1 MPKKAAVKTAYPPL
15 VHAILDGLS
24 DLKAENATVIDL
36 RDLENAVSS
45 FFIIADAQSNTQV
58 SAMSQAVRKQA
69 REQCA
74 ERPWH
79 VEGEDNSEWI
89 LLDYVS
95 TVVHLFQTPAR
106 SFYDLEGLWGDGKV
120 EVFDLDALAK
130 AQADAEKALK
140 KAAAPKAAVKAAVK
154 TPAKTAVKAAVKT
167 PAKTAAKAA
176 VKTPAKTAVKA
187 TVKTPAKTAA
197 KAAVKTAVKTPA
209 KTAVKATAAKK
220 EPVVKKLPA
229 ASAAATATKAKAATK
244 PKAAAKIKTLDA
256 AKSVTK
262 K

>member
-58 SAMSQAVRKQA
+58 NAMSQAVRKQA

-106 SFYDLEGLWGDGKV
+106 AFYDLEGLWGDGKV
-120 EVFDLDALAK
+120 QVIDLEALAK

-140 KAAAPKAAVKAAVK
+140 KAAAPK
-154 TPAKTAVKAAVKT
+154 TS
-167 PAKTAAKAA
+167 AKAA
-176 VKTPAKTAVKA
+176 VKTAKVAVKA
-187 TVKTPAKTAA
+187 TVKTPAK
-197 KAAVKTAVKTPA
+197 AAVKTAAKTP
-209 KTAVKATAAKK
+209 AAKK

-244 PKAAAKIKTLDA
+244 PKATAKNKTLDA
-256 AKSVTK
+256 AKSATK

>member
-58 SAMSQAVRKQA
+58 NAMSQAVRKQA

-106 SFYDLEGLWGDGKV
+106 AFYDLEGLWGDGKV
-120 EVFDLDALAK
+120 QVIDLEALAK

-140 KAAAPKAAVKAAVK
+140 KAAVKATVK
-154 TPAKTAVKAAVKT
+154 TP
-167 PAKTAAKAA
+167 AKAA
-176 VKTPAKTAVKA
+176 VKTAKVAVKA
-187 TVKTPAKTAA
+187 TVKTPAKAAA
-197 KAAVKTAVKTPA
+197 KTP
-209 KTAVKATAAKK
+209 AAKK

-256 AKSVTK
+256 AKSATK

>member
-36 RDLENAVSS
+36 RELENAVSS

-58 SAMSQAVRKQA
+58 NAMGQAVRKQA

-106 SFYDLEGLWGDGKV
+106 AFYDLEGLWGDGKV
-120 EVFDLDALAK
+120 EVIDLEALAK
-130 AQADAEKALK
+130 EQADAEKALK
-140 KAAAPKAAVKAAVK
+140 KAAAPK
-154 TPAKTAVKAAVKT
+154 TPAAKKEPAV
-167 PAKTAAKAA
+167 
-176 VKTPAKTAVKA
+176 
-187 TVKTPAKTAA
+187 
-197 KAAVKTAVKTPA
+197 
-209 KTAVKATAAKK
+209 KK

-229 ASAAATATKAKAATK
+229 ASAAATATKAKAAAK
-244 PKAAAKIKTLDA
+244 PKAAPKTKTLDA
-256 AKSVTK
+256 AKSAPK

>member
-106 SFYDLEGLWGDGKV
+106 AFYDLEGLWGDGKV

-140 KAAAPKAAVKAAVK
+140 KAAAPK

-167 PAKTAAKAA
+167 PAKTAAK
-176 VKTPAKTAVKA
+176 TAVKA
-187 TVKTPAKTAA
+187 PAKATAKTP
-197 KAAVKTAVKTPA
+197 
-209 KTAVKATAAKK
+209 AAKK

-256 AKSVTK
+256 AKSATK

>member
-36 RDLENAVSS
+36 RELENAVSS

-58 SAMSQAVRKQA
+58 NAMGQAVRKQA

-106 SFYDLEGLWGDGKV
+106 AFYDLEGLWGDGKV
-120 EVFDLDALAK
+120 EVIDLEALAK
-130 AQADAEKALK
+130 EQADAEKALK
-140 KAAAPKAAVKAAVK
+140 KAAAPKTPAAKKEPAVKK
-154 TPAKTAVKAAVKT
+154 EP
-167 PAKTAAKAA
+167 
-176 VKTPAKTAVKA
+176 
-187 TVKTPAKTAA
+187 
-197 KAAVKTAVKTPA
+197 
-209 KTAVKATAAKK
+209 AAKK

-229 ASAAATATKAKAATK
+229 ASAAATATKAKAAAK
-244 PKAAAKIKTLDA
+244 PKAAPKTRTLDA
-256 AKSVTK
+256 AKSAPK

>member
-106 SFYDLEGLWGDGKV
+106 SFYDLEGLWGDGKI

-140 KAAAPKAAVKAAVK
+140 KAAAPK
-154 TPAKTAVKAAVKT
+154 TP
-167 PAKTAAKAA
+167 AKAA
-176 VKTPAKTAVKA
+176 VKTPAKAAVKTAAKTVVKA

-197 KAAVKTAVKTPA
+197 KAAVKTAVKTPAKTAVKAAVKTPA

>member
-106 SFYDLEGLWGDGKV
+106 AFYDLEGLWGDGKV

-140 KAAAPKAAVKAAVK
+140 KAAAPK
-154 TPAKTAVKAAVKT
+154 TPAKT
-167 PAKTAAKAA
+167 
-176 VKTPAKTAVKA
+176 
-187 TVKTPAKTAA
+187 A

-209 KTAVKATAAKK
+209 KAAVKTPAKAAVKTAAKTPAAKK

-256 AKSVTK
+256 AKSATK

>member
-106 SFYDLEGLWGDGKV
+106 AFYDLEGLWGDGKV

-140 KAAAPKAAVKAAVK
+140 KAAAPKTPAKAAVK
-154 TPAKTAVKAAVKT
+154 N
-167 PAKTAAKAA
+167 AAKAA
-176 VKTPAKTAVKA
+176 VKTPAKATA
-187 TVKTPAKTAA
+187 KTP
-197 KAAVKTAVKTPA
+197 
-209 KTAVKATAAKK
+209 AAKK

-256 AKSVTK
+256 AKSATK

>member
-58 SAMSQAVRKQA
+58 NAMSQAVRKQA

-106 SFYDLEGLWGDGKV
+106 AFYDLEGLWGDGKV
-120 EVFDLDALAK
+120 QVIDLEALAK

-140 KAAAPKAAVKAAVK
+140 KAAAPKAAVKAAKV
-154 TPAKTAVKAAVKT
+154 
-167 PAKTAAKAA
+167 
-176 VKTPAKTAVKA
+176 AVKA
-187 TVKTPAKTAA
+187 TVKTPAKAAVKTAKVAVKAPKADA
-197 KAAVKTAVKTPA
+197 KAAVKATVKTPA
-209 KTAVKATAAKK
+209 KAADKTPAAKK

-244 PKAAAKIKTLDA
+244 PKATAKIKTLDA
-256 AKSVTK
+256 AKSAPK

>member
-58 SAMSQAVRKQA
+58 NAMSQAVRKQA

-106 SFYDLEGLWGDGKV
+106 AFYDLEGLWGDGKV
-120 EVFDLDALAK
+120 EVIDLEALAK
-130 AQADAEKALK
+130 EQADAEKALK
-140 KAAAPKAAVKAAVK
+140 KAAAPK
-154 TPAKTAVKAAVKT
+154 TPAKATAVKKE
-167 PAKTAAKAA
+167 P
-176 VKTPAKTAVKA
+176 
-187 TVKTPAKTAA
+187 
-197 KAAVKTAVKTPA
+197 
-209 KTAVKATAAKK
+209 AAKK

-229 ASAAATATKAKAATK
+229 ASAAATATKAKAAAK
-244 PKAAAKIKTLDA
+244 PKAAPKTRTLDA
-256 AKSVTK
+256 TKSAPK

>member
-58 SAMSQAVRKQA
+58 NAMSQAVRKQA

-106 SFYDLEGLWGDGKV
+106 AFYDLEGLWGDGKV
-120 EVFDLDALAK
+120 QVIDLEALAK

-140 KAAAPKAAVKAAVK
+140 KAAAPKTPAKIAVKTAKVAVKA
-154 TPAKTAVKAAVKT
+154 PKA
-167 PAKTAAKAA
+167 AAKA
-176 VKTPAKTAVKA
+176 AVKA
-187 TVKTPAKTAA
+187 TVKTPAKAA
-197 KAAVKTAVKTPA
+197 VKAAVKTAAKTP
-209 KTAVKATAAKK
+209 AAKK

-256 AKSVTK
+256 AKSATK

>member
-140 KAAAPKAAVKAAVK
+140 KAAAPKAAAKAAVK
-154 TPAKTAVKAAVKT
+154 TPAKTAVK
-167 PAKTAAKAA
+167 TAAKT
-176 VKTPAKTAVKA
+176 VVKA

-197 KAAVKTAVKTPA
+197 KAAVKTAAKTP
-209 KTAVKATAAKK
+209 AAKK

-256 AKSVTK
+256 AKSATK

>member
-106 SFYDLEGLWGDGKV
+106 AFYDLEGLWGDGKV

-140 KAAAPKAAVKAAVK
+140 KAAAPKAAAKAAVK
-154 TPAKTAVKAAVKT
+154 TPAKTAVK
-167 PAKTAAKAA
+167 TAAKT
-176 VKTPAKTAVKA
+176 VVKA

-197 KAAVKTAVKTPA
+197 KAAVKTAAKTP
-209 KTAVKATAAKK
+209 AAKK

-256 AKSVTK
+256 AKSATK

>member
-58 SAMSQAVRKQA
+58 NAMSQAVRKQA

-106 SFYDLEGLWGDGKV
+106 AFYDLEGLWGDGKV
-120 EVFDLDALAK
+120 QVIDLEALAK

-140 KAAAPKAAVKAAVK
+140 KAAAPK
-154 TPAKTAVKAAVKT
+154 TS
-167 PAKTAAKAA
+167 AKAA
-176 VKTPAKTAVKA
+176 VKTAKVAVKA
-187 TVKTPAKTAA
+187 TVKTPAKAADKTA
-197 KAAVKTAVKTPA
+197 KVAVKATVKTPA
-209 KTAVKATAAKK
+209 KAAAKTPAAKK

-256 AKSVTK
+256 AKSATK

>member
-36 RDLENAVSS
+36 RELENAVAA

-58 SAMSQAVRKQA
+58 NAMGQAVRKQA

-106 SFYDLEGLWGDGKV
+106 AFYDLEGLWGDGKV
-120 EVFDLDALAK
+120 EVIDLEAMVK
-130 AQADAEKALK
+130 AQADAAKALK
-140 KAAAPKAAVKAAVK
+140 KAAAPK
-154 TPAKTAVKAAVKT
+154 TPAKT
-167 PAKTAAKAA
+167 TA
-176 VKTPAKTAVKA
+176 T
-187 TVKTPAKTAA
+187 
-197 KAAVKTAVKTPA
+197 
-209 KTAVKATAAKK
+209 KK
-220 EPVVKKLPA
+220 EAVVKKLPA
-229 ASAAATATKAKAATK
+229 ASTAATATKAKAAAK
-244 PKAAAKIKTLDA
+244 PKAAPKTKTLDV
-256 AKSVTK
+256 AKSAPK

>member
-36 RDLENAVSS
+36 RELENAVAA

-58 SAMSQAVRKQA
+58 NAMGQAVRKQA

-106 SFYDLEGLWGDGKV
+106 AFYDLEGLWGDGKV
-120 EVFDLDALAK
+120 EVIDLEAMVK
-130 AQADAEKALK
+130 AQADAAKALK
-140 KAAAPKAAVKAAVK
+140 KAAAPK
-154 TPAKTAVKAAVKT
+154 TPA
-167 PAKTAAKAA
+167 
-176 VKTPAKTAVKA
+176 
-187 TVKTPAKTAA
+187 
-197 KAAVKTAVKTPA
+197 
-209 KTAVKATAAKK
+209 KATAAKK
-220 EPVVKKLPA
+220 EAVVKKLPA
-229 ASAAATATKAKAATK
+229 ASAAASATKAKAAAK
-244 PKAAAKIKTLDA
+244 PKAAPKTKTLDA
-256 AKSVTK
+256 AKSATK

>member
-140 KAAAPKAAVKAAVK
+140 KAAAPKAAVKAAKV
-154 TPAKTAVKAAVKT
+154 
-167 PAKTAAKAA
+167 
-176 VKTPAKTAVKA
+176 AVKA
-187 TVKTPAKTAA
+187 TVKTPAK
-197 KAAVKTAVKTPA
+197 AAVKTAKVAVKATVKTPA
-209 KTAVKATAAKK
+209 MAAVKTAAKTPAAKK

-256 AKSVTK
+256 AKSATK

>member
-58 SAMSQAVRKQA
+58 NAMSQAVRKQA

-106 SFYDLEGLWGDGKV
+106 AFYDLEGLWGDGKV
-120 EVFDLDALAK
+120 QVIDLEALAK

-140 KAAAPKAAVKAAVK
+140 KAAAPK
-154 TPAKTAVKAAVKT
+154 TSAKTAVKTAKVAVKA
-167 PAKTAAKAA
+167 PKAAAKA
-176 VKTPAKTAVKA
+176 AVKA
-187 TVKTPAKTAA
+187 TVKTPAKAAAKTAA
-197 KAAVKTAVKTPA
+197 KTP
-209 KTAVKATAAKK
+209 AAKK

-244 PKAAAKIKTLDA
+244 PKATAKIKTLDA
-256 AKSVTK
+256 AKSATK

>member
-106 SFYDLEGLWGDGKV
+106 AFYDLEGLWGDGKV
-120 EVFDLDALAK
+120 EVRSSIHMAWYGL
-130 AQADAEKALK
+130 
-140 KAAAPKAAVKAAVK
+140 
-154 TPAKTAVKAAVKT
+154 
-167 PAKTAAKAA
+167 
-176 VKTPAKTAVKA
+176 
-187 TVKTPAKTAA
+187 
-197 KAAVKTAVKTPA
+197 
-209 KTAVKATAAKK
+209 
-220 EPVVKKLPA
+220 
-229 ASAAATATKAKAATK
+229 
-244 PKAAAKIKTLDA
+244 
-256 AKSVTK
+256 
-262 K
+262 

>member
-58 SAMSQAVRKQA
+58 NAMSQAVRKQA

-106 SFYDLEGLWGDGKV
+106 AFYDLEGLWGDGKV
-120 EVFDLDALAK
+120 QVIDLEALAK

-140 KAAAPKAAVKAAVK
+140 KAAAPKTPAKIAVKTAKVAVKA
-154 TPAKTAVKAAVKT
+154 PKA
-167 PAKTAAKAA
+167 AAKA
-176 VKTPAKTAVKA
+176 AVKA
-187 TVKTPAKTAA
+187 TVKTPAKAA
-197 KAAVKTAVKTPA
+197 DKTP
-209 KTAVKATAAKK
+209 AAKK

-256 AKSVTK
+256 AKSATK

>member
-106 SFYDLEGLWGDGKV
+106 AFYDLEGLWGDGKV

-140 KAAAPKAAVKAAVK
+140 KAAAPKTPAKAAV
-154 TPAKTAVKAAVKT
+154 
-167 PAKTAAKAA
+167 KTAAKAA
-176 VKTPAKTAVKA
+176 VKTPAKTAVKTA
-187 TVKTPAKTAA
+187 VKVAVKTAA
-197 KAAVKTAVKTPA
+197 KTP
-209 KTAVKATAAKK
+209 AAKK

-256 AKSVTK
+256 AKSATK

>member
-58 SAMSQAVRKQA
+58 NAMSQAVRKQA

-106 SFYDLEGLWGDGKV
+106 AFYDLEGLWGDGKV
-120 EVFDLDALAK
+120 QVIDLEALAK

-140 KAAAPKAAVKAAVK
+140 KAAAPK
-154 TPAKTAVKAAVKT
+154 TS
-167 PAKTAAKAA
+167 AKAA
-176 VKTPAKTAVKA
+176 VKTAKVAVKA
-187 TVKTPAKTAA
+187 TVKTPAK
-197 KAAVKTAVKTPA
+197 AAVKTAAKTP
-209 KTAVKATAAKK
+209 AAKK

-244 PKAAAKIKTLDA
+244 PKATAKIKTLDA
-256 AKSVTK
+256 AKSATK

>member
-58 SAMSQAVRKQA
+58 NAMSQAVRKQA

-106 SFYDLEGLWGDGKV
+106 AFYDLEGLWGDGKV
-120 EVFDLDALAK
+120 QVIDLEALAK

-140 KAAAPKAAVKAAVK
+140 KAAAPK
-154 TPAKTAVKAAVKT
+154 TSAKTAVKT
-167 PAKTAAKAA
+167 AK
-176 VKTPAKTAVKA
+176 VAVKA
-187 TVKTPAKTAA
+187 TVKTPAKAA
-197 KAAVKTAVKTPA
+197 A
-209 KTAVKATAAKK
+209 KTAATTPAAKK

-256 AKSVTK
+256 AKSATK

>member
-58 SAMSQAVRKQA
+58 NAMSQAVRKQA

-106 SFYDLEGLWGDGKV
+106 AFYDLEGLWGDGKV
-120 EVFDLDALAK
+120 QVIDLEALAK

-140 KAAAPKAAVKAAVK
+140 KAAAPKTPAKIAVKTAKVAVKA
-154 TPAKTAVKAAVKT
+154 PKA
-167 PAKTAAKAA
+167 AAKAA
-176 VKTPAKTAVKA
+176 VKATAKI
-187 TVKTPAKTAA
+187 P
-197 KAAVKTAVKTPA
+197 
-209 KTAVKATAAKK
+209 AAKK

-244 PKAAAKIKTLDA
+244 PKATAKIKTLDA
-256 AKSVTK
+256 AKSATK

>member
-58 SAMSQAVRKQA
+58 NAMSQAVRKQA

-106 SFYDLEGLWGDGKV
+106 AFYDLEGLWGDGKV
-120 EVFDLDALAK
+120 QVIDLEALAK

-140 KAAAPKAAVKAAVK
+140 KAAAPKTPAKIAVKTAKVAVKA
-154 TPAKTAVKAAVKT
+154 PKAA
-167 PAKTAAKAA
+167 AKTAAK
-176 VKTPAKTAVKA
+176 TP
-187 TVKTPAKTAA
+187 
-197 KAAVKTAVKTPA
+197 
-209 KTAVKATAAKK
+209 AAKK

-256 AKSVTK
+256 AKSATK

>member
-45 FFIIADAQSNTQV
+45 FFIIADAQSNTPV
-58 SAMSQAVRKQA
+58 NAMSQAVRKQA

-106 SFYDLEGLWGDGKV
+106 AFYDLEGLWGDGKV
-120 EVFDLDALAK
+120 QVIDLEALAK

-140 KAAAPKAAVKAAVK
+140 KAAAPKTPAKIAVKTAKVAVKA
-154 TPAKTAVKAAVKT
+154 PKA
-167 PAKTAAKAA
+167 AAKA
-176 VKTPAKTAVKA
+176 AVKA
-187 TVKTPAKTAA
+187 TVKTPAKAAAKTAA
-197 KAAVKTAVKTPA
+197 KTP
-209 KTAVKATAAKK
+209 AAKK

-256 AKSVTK
+256 AKSATK

>member
-58 SAMSQAVRKQA
+58 NAMSQAVRKQA

-106 SFYDLEGLWGDGKV
+106 AFYDLEGLWGDGKV
-120 EVFDLDALAK
+120 QVIDLEALAK

-140 KAAAPKAAVKAAVK
+140 KAAAPKTPAKIAVKTAKVAVKA
-154 TPAKTAVKAAVKT
+154 PKA
-167 PAKTAAKAA
+167 AAKA
-176 VKTPAKTAVKA
+176 AVKA
-187 TVKTPAKTAA
+187 TVKTPAKAAVKTAKVAVKATVKTPA
-197 KAAVKTAVKTPA
+197 KAAVKTAAKTP
-209 KTAVKATAAKK
+209 AAKK

-256 AKSVTK
+256 AKSATK

>member
-58 SAMSQAVRKQA
+58 NAMSQAVRKQA

-106 SFYDLEGLWGDGKV
+106 AFYDLEGLWGDGKV
-120 EVFDLDALAK
+120 EVIDLEALAK
-130 AQADAEKALK
+130 EQADAEKALK
-140 KAAAPKAAVKAAVK
+140 KAAAPK
-154 TPAKTAVKAAVKT
+154 TS
-167 PAKTAAKAA
+167 AKAA
-176 VKTPAKTAVKA
+176 VKTAKVAVKA
-187 TVKTPAKTAA
+187 TVKTPAK
-197 KAAVKTAVKTPA
+197 AAVKTAAKTP
-209 KTAVKATAAKK
+209 AAKK

-256 AKSVTK
+256 AKSATK

>member
-106 SFYDLEGLWGDGKV
+106 AFYDLEGLWGDGKV

-140 KAAAPKAAVKAAVK
+140 KAAAPKAAVKAAKV
-154 TPAKTAVKAAVKT
+154 
-167 PAKTAAKAA
+167 
-176 VKTPAKTAVKA
+176 AVKA
-187 TVKTPAKTAA
+187 TVKTPAK
-197 KAAVKTAVKTPA
+197 AAVKTAKVAVKATVKTPA
-209 KTAVKATAAKK
+209 MAAVKTAAKTPAAKK

-256 AKSVTK
+256 AKSATK

>member
-58 SAMSQAVRKQA
+58 NAMSQAVRKQA

-106 SFYDLEGLWGDGKV
+106 AFYDLEGLWGDGKV
-120 EVFDLDALAK
+120 QVIDLEALAK

-140 KAAAPKAAVKAAVK
+140 KAAAPKTPAKIAVKTAKVAVKA
-154 TPAKTAVKAAVKT
+154 PKA
-167 PAKTAAKAA
+167 AAKA
-176 VKTPAKTAVKA
+176 AVKA
-187 TVKTPAKTAA
+187 TVKTPAKAAA
-197 KAAVKTAVKTPA
+197 KAAA
-209 KTAVKATAAKK
+209 KIPAAKK

-256 AKSVTK
+256 AKSATK

>member
-58 SAMSQAVRKQA
+58 NAMSQAVRKQA

-106 SFYDLEGLWGDGKV
+106 AFYDLEGLWGDGKV
-120 EVFDLDALAK
+120 QVIDLEALAK

-140 KAAAPKAAVKAAVK
+140 KAAAPKTPAKIAVKTAKVAVKA
-154 TPAKTAVKAAVKT
+154 PKA
-167 PAKTAAKAA
+167 AAKA
-176 VKTPAKTAVKA
+176 AVKA
-187 TVKTPAKTAA
+187 TVKTPAKAAAKTAA
-197 KAAVKTAVKTPA
+197 KAAAKTP
-209 KTAVKATAAKK
+209 AAKK

-244 PKAAAKIKTLDA
+244 PKATAKIKTLDA
-256 AKSVTK
+256 AKSATNK
-262 K
+262 

>member
-1 MPKKAAVKTAYPPL
+1 MPKKAAAKAAYPPL

-45 FFIIADAQSNTQV
+45 FFVIADAQSNTQV
-58 SAMSQAVRKQA
+58 NAMGQAVRKQA
-69 REQCA
+69 REQCS

-120 EVFDLDALAK
+120 EVIDLEALAK
-130 AQADAEKALK
+130 AQVDAAKALK
-140 KAAAPKAAVKAAVK
+140 KAAAEPK
-154 TPAKTAVKAAVKT
+154 TPAKAVPV
-167 PAKTAAKAA
+167 
-176 VKTPAKTAVKA
+176 
-187 TVKTPAKTAA
+187 
-197 KAAVKTAVKTPA
+197 
-209 KTAVKATAAKK
+209 KK

-229 ASAAATATKAKAATK
+229 SSTAATATKAKTTAK
-244 PKAAAKIKTLDA
+244 PKTETKTKTLDA
-256 AKSVTK
+256 AKSRTK

>member
-36 RDLENAVSS
+36 RELENAVAA

-58 SAMSQAVRKQA
+58 NAMGQAVRKQA

-106 SFYDLEGLWGDGKV
+106 AFYDLESLWGDGKV
-120 EVFDLDALAK
+120 EVIDLEALAK
-130 AQADAEKALK
+130 EQADAAKALK
-140 KAAAPKAAVKAAVK
+140 KAAAPK
-154 TPAKTAVKAAVKT
+154 TPAKT
-167 PAKTAAKAA
+167 TA
-176 VKTPAKTAVKA
+176 T
-187 TVKTPAKTAA
+187 
-197 KAAVKTAVKTPA
+197 
-209 KTAVKATAAKK
+209 KK
-220 EPVVKKLPA
+220 EAVVKKLPA
-229 ASAAATATKAKAATK
+229 ASTAATATTAKAAAK
-244 PKAAAKIKTLDA
+244 PKAAPKTKTLDV
-256 AKSVTK
+256 AKSAPK

>member
-58 SAMSQAVRKQA
+58 NAMSQAVRKQA

-106 SFYDLEGLWGDGKV
+106 AFYDLEGLWGDGKV
-120 EVFDLDALAK
+120 QVIDLEALAK

-140 KAAAPKAAVKAAVK
+140 KAAAPK
-154 TPAKTAVKAAVKT
+154 TPAKTAVKTAKVAVKA
-167 PAKTAAKAA
+167 PKADAKA
-176 VKTPAKTAVKA
+176 AVKA
-187 TVKTPAKTAA
+187 TVKTPAKAAAKTAA
-197 KAAVKTAVKTPA
+197 KTP
-209 KTAVKATAAKK
+209 AAKK

-256 AKSVTK
+256 AKSATK

>member
-58 SAMSQAVRKQA
+58 NAMSQAVRKQA

-106 SFYDLEGLWGDGKV
+106 AFYDLEGLWGDGKI

-140 KAAAPKAAVKAAVK
+140 KAAAPKTPAKIAVKTAKVAVKA
-154 TPAKTAVKAAVKT
+154 PKA
-167 PAKTAAKAA
+167 AAKA
-176 VKTPAKTAVKA
+176 AVKA
-187 TVKTPAKTAA
+187 TVKTPAK
-197 KAAVKTAVKTPA
+197 AAVKTP
-209 KTAVKATAAKK
+209 AAKK

-256 AKSVTK
+256 AKSATK

>member
-36 RDLENAVSS
+36 RELENAVSS

-58 SAMSQAVRKQA
+58 NAMGQAVRKQA

-106 SFYDLEGLWGDGKV
+106 AFYDLEGLWGDGKV
-120 EVFDLDALAK
+120 EVIDLEALAK
-130 AQADAEKALK
+130 EQADAEKALK
-140 KAAAPKAAVKAAVK
+140 KAAAPK
-154 TPAKTAVKAAVKT
+154 TPAKATAVKKE
-167 PAKTAAKAA
+167 P
-176 VKTPAKTAVKA
+176 
-187 TVKTPAKTAA
+187 
-197 KAAVKTAVKTPA
+197 
-209 KTAVKATAAKK
+209 AAKK

-229 ASAAATATKAKAATK
+229 ASAAATATKAKAAAK
-244 PKAAAKIKTLDA
+244 PKAAPKTRTLDA
-256 AKSVTK
+256 TKSAPK

>member
-58 SAMSQAVRKQA
+58 NAMSQAVRKQA

-106 SFYDLEGLWGDGKV
+106 AFYDLEGLWGDGKV

-140 KAAAPKAAVKAAVK
+140 KAAAPK
-154 TPAKTAVKAAVKT
+154 TS
-167 PAKTAAKAA
+167 AKAA
-176 VKTPAKTAVKA
+176 VKTAKVAVKA
-187 TVKTPAKTAA
+187 TVKTPAK
-197 KAAVKTAVKTPA
+197 AAVKTAAKTP
-209 KTAVKATAAKK
+209 AAKK

-256 AKSVTK
+256 AKSATK

>member
-58 SAMSQAVRKQA
+58 NAMSQAVRKQA

-106 SFYDLEGLWGDGKV
+106 AFYDLEGLWGDGKV
-120 EVFDLDALAK
+120 QVIDLEALAK

-140 KAAAPKAAVKAAVK
+140 KAAAPK
-154 TPAKTAVKAAVKT
+154 TP
-167 PAKTAAKAA
+167 AKAA
-176 VKTPAKTAVKA
+176 VKTAKVAVKA
-187 TVKTPAKTAA
+187 TVKTPAKAAAKTAA
-197 KAAVKTAVKTPA
+197 KTP
-209 KTAVKATAAKK
+209 AAKK

-256 AKSVTK
+256 AKSATK

>member
-36 RDLENAVSS
+36 RELENAVSS

-58 SAMSQAVRKQA
+58 NAMGQAVRKQA

-106 SFYDLEGLWGDGKV
+106 AFYDLEGLWGDGKV
-120 EVFDLDALAK
+120 EVIDLEALAK
-130 AQADAEKALK
+130 EQADAEKALK
-140 KAAAPKAAVKAAVK
+140 KAAAPK
-154 TPAKTAVKAAVKT
+154 TPAAKKEPAV
-167 PAKTAAKAA
+167 
-176 VKTPAKTAVKA
+176 
-187 TVKTPAKTAA
+187 
-197 KAAVKTAVKTPA
+197 
-209 KTAVKATAAKK
+209 KK

-229 ASAAATATKAKAATK
+229 ASAAATATKAKAAAK
-244 PKAAAKIKTLDA
+244 PKAAPKTRTLDA
-256 AKSVTK
+256 TKSAPK